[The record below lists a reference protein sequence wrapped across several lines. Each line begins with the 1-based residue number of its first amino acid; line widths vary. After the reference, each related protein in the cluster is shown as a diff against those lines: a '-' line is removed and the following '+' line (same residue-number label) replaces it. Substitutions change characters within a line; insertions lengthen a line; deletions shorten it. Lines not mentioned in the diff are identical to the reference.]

1 MNISIM
7 CSNCGATREMC
18 SHTPRGDMIAAVS
31 LEGWGSC
38 GSALYCPDCSCTWR
52 ARNRKP
58 MASRVNT
65 CALILDAFIRAYESG
80 EGVEG

>member
-1 MNISIM
+1 MNILIM

-31 LEGWGSC
+31 HEGWGSC
-38 GSALYCPDCSCTWR
+38 GSAFYCPECTRTWY

-58 MASRVNT
+58 MSSGINT
-65 CALILDAFIRAYESG
+65 CALILEAFIRAYESG